1 MMRVPT
7 MRTLRRLR
15 SPLGRNIAFLGMLFF
30 LAAIPL
36 FAQEGENS
44 PTESPT
50 GMLFRWLNFAIVF
63 GVIAYFAVKKGGPY
77 FRGQTEQ
84 ISRKIAEGAQAREAA
99 EGQRRQVEAKMA
111 NLEKEIVE
119 MRAEAKKDAVAEA
132 QRLRALAREDAEK
145 IERAA
150 QAEISAAERAA
161 RLELKAFAARLAVER
176 AEAVLREELTPK
188 AESALFETFVREL
201 DRSAN

>member
-1 MMRVPT
+1 MMRDATTRAV
-7 MRTLRRLR
+7 RRPR
-15 SPLGRNIAFLGMLFF
+15 WPLGRSIAFLGMLFF
-30 LAAIPL
+30 LAAIPI
-36 FAQEGENS
+36 FAQEGEKS

-50 GMLFRWLNFAIVF
+50 GLFFRWLNFAIVI
-63 GVIAYFAVKKGGPY
+63 GVIAYFAVKNGGPY
-77 FRGQTEQ
+77 FRSQAEE
-84 ISRKIAEGAQAREAA
+84 ISRRIAEGARAREAA
-99 EGQRRQVEAKMA
+99 EEQRRQVEAKMA

-119 MRAEAKKDAVAEA
+119 MRAVAKKDAAAEA

-161 RLELKAFAARLAVER
+161 RMELKAFAARIAVER

-188 AESALFETFVREL
+188 SESALFQTFVREL